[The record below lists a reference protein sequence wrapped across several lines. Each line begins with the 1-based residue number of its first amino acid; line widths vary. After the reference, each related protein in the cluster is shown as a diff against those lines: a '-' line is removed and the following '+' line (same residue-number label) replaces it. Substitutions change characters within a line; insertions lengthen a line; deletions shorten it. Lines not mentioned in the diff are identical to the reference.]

1 MPNPGGVRRSGE
13 RDRGLSPAPAA
24 QDNLKESH
32 GNLVARRLAPRPMGG
47 KAMLSRGRLPDRRP
61 IIPPREYPLAASW
74 AVLTAA
80 GLALATIDR
89 MVPGIG
95 MGPAYIPLIVLAG
108 WRLGPAVACGVALAA
123 ALLNVLP
130 ALPEEAA
137 LPPAVAVARAF
148 LRLGTYAF
156 VVFATCTLRR
166 AYDRE
171 REAARQD
178 ALTGALNRIAFE
190 DHAQAVLSTRRGGRH
205 VVVMADLDGFKALND
220 REGHAAGDE
229 VLRRVVAAAGATLSH
244 GERIARLGGDEF
256 AFLLQ
261 AETDALAA
269 VRAEALHQSLVHALA
284 GRGVGASMGAIVLA
298 AGSGESL
305 AAALRAS
312 DALMYAAKAGG
323 KGGLR
328 LGSLP
333 PTVRASPEPDAAAI
347 PMVA

>member
-1 MPNPGGVRRSGE
+1 
-13 RDRGLSPAPAA
+13 
-24 QDNLKESH
+24 
-32 GNLVARRLAPRPMGG
+32 
-47 KAMLSRGRLPDRRP
+47 MLSRGRLPDRRP

-323 KGGLR
+323 KGACASAACRRRCG
-328 LGSLP
+328 P
-333 PTVRASPEPDAAAI
+333 PRTGCRRDPDGCLTCEPARQGPPPLAGTARCRRRSSR
-347 PMVA
+347 PT

>member
-1 MPNPGGVRRSGE
+1 
-13 RDRGLSPAPAA
+13 
-24 QDNLKESH
+24 
-32 GNLVARRLAPRPMGG
+32 
-47 KAMLSRGRLPDRRP
+47 MLSRGRLPDRRP